1 MEYDFTSD
9 DCDSD
14 FWLCEVACL
23 PSALLGPLAYTACS
37 AVCFYAWTD
46 CAQDAQDAY
55 DRCIENCEDYGEI
68 C

>member
-1 MEYDFTSD
+1 M
-9 DCDSD
+9 DSEASERNCSGQLIQAVRGGD
-14 FWLCEVACL
+14 RA
-23 PSALLGPLAYTACS
+23 ALLGPAAFTACS

-55 DRCIENCEDYGEI
+55 DRCIENCKDYGDI